1 MWEDF
6 LMEKQDV
13 YSKIAKRTGGDI
25 YIGVVG
31 PVRTGKS
38 TVVKSLMEH
47 LILPNISGK
56 NAKQIA
62 TDEMPQSADGKTI
75 MTTEPK
81 FIPSTAVKISLK
93 NKITAKVRLIDCV
106 GFLVDGALGH
116 EENDK
121 PRLVKT
127 PWDSKEIP
135 FEKAAEIGTE
145 KVIKEHSTI
154 AIVVTTDG
162 SFGELPRANFIG
174 AEERVIGE
182 LKQLNKPF
190 VIFLNSANPDG
201 KDAIELKNSLYLK
214 HGVPVILGNAKTITA
229 DGISEVLEQILYEF
243 PMQSI
248 DICLPKWMQSLSSDN
263 EIIKDIAVKVKERTS
278 KIYKMKDFHLLTG
291 IFGDDDKVSDPVLSE
306 LNLGD
311 GVATYT
317 IDAKEG
323 LFFEV
328 LSKEAGDEIKDDYE
342 LMSYVKSL
350 AEAKREY
357 MKVKTALKCAWE
369 TGYGI
374 VMPSQAEMTLSEP
387 ELIKKGGSYGVKL
400 KANAPSLHIMK
411 VDVEG
416 EVKPIVGTEKQG
428 EELAQ
433 SIMKEFE
440 SDPQKIW
447 DTNMLGKSLYELME
461 EGLVGKLN
469 GMPTSARDKMR
480 QTLGKI
486 VNEGDGGIICI
497 LL

>member
-1 MWEDF
+1 
-6 LMEKQDV
+6 MEKQDV
-13 YSKIAKRTGGDI
+13 YTNIAKRTGGDI
-25 YIGVVG
+25 YVGVVG

-56 NAKQIA
+56 NSKQIA

-81 FIPSTAVKISLK
+81 FIPSNAVKISLK
-93 NKITAKVRLIDCV
+93 NKLSARVRLIDCV
-106 GFLVDGALGH
+106 GYLVDGAIGH
-116 EENDK
+116 EETGK

-127 PWDSKEIP
+127 PWDSQEIP

-162 SFGELPRANFIG
+162 SFGEIPRANFIG
-174 AEERVIGE
+174 AEERVIKE

-190 VIFLNSANPDG
+190 LIFLNSATPD
-201 KDAIELKNSLYLK
+201 KKETIELKNSLISK
-214 HGVPVILGNAKTITA
+214 HGVPVVCDNAKTLSS
-229 DGISEVLEQILYEF
+229 DGVSGLLEQILYEF

-263 EIIKDIAVKVKERTS
+263 EIIKDIAVKVKEKSS
-278 KIYKMKDFHLLTG
+278 KITKMKDFYMLNG
-291 IFGDDDKVSDPVLSE
+291 IFGDDDKVFDPVLAE
-306 LNLGD
+306 LNLAD
-311 GVATYT
+311 GVATYN

-323 LFFEV
+323 LFYEV
-328 LSKEAGDEIKDDYE
+328 LSKESGDEIKNEYE
-342 LMSYVKSL
+342 LMSYIKSL
-350 AEAKREY
+350 AVAKREY
-357 MKVKTALKCAWE
+357 VKIKSALQSAEE

-374 VMPSQAEMTLSEP
+374 VMPSQSEMTLGEP

-411 VDVEG
+411 VEVEG
-416 EVKPIVGTEKQG
+416 EVKPIVGSEKQG
-428 EELAQ
+428 QELAE

-440 SDPQKIW
+440 SNPQKIW
-447 DTNMLGKSLYELME
+447 ETNMLGKSLYELME
-461 EGLVGKLN
+461 EGLTNKLN